1 MGGTFHN
8 GKINCSLIISLAPMY
23 QYVQWL
29 QKQHSTQ
36 IKTLKEDLMRL
47 KDKVAIV
54 TGSGRGIGEGIVMRF
69 VEEGAKVIVNDVN
82 EADANNVV
90 NQVKAKGG
98 QAIAVLGSVAERS
111 VVEKMVDM
119 AVKEFGTLDIIVNN
133 AGITRDAI
141 LHKMTD
147 DQWNAVITVNLT
159 GVFYGIQCAARYMRE
174 KQSGKIINISS
185 TSALGNAGQL
195 NYSATKAGVIGMTK
209 TAAKELGPKNVNVNA
224 IAPGMIWTDMMKNM
238 PSESIKQMDA
248 MLPYIVPLNR
258 KGSPRDI
265 ANLALFLASDESS
278 FITGQ
283 VIFCDGGMK
292 I

>member
-1 MGGTFHN
+1 
-8 GKINCSLIISLAPMY
+8 
-23 QYVQWL
+23 
-29 QKQHSTQ
+29 
-36 IKTLKEDLMRL
+36 MRL

-69 VEEGAKVIVNDVN
+69 VEEGAKIVINDVN
-82 EADANNVV
+82 EADASAVV
-90 NQVKAKGG
+90 EKVKAAGG
-98 QAIAVLGSVAERS
+98 QAVAVIGSVASRE
-111 VVEKMVDM
+111 VVQNMVDT

-133 AGITRDAI
+133 AGITRDVM

-147 DQWNAVITVNLT
+147 EQWDQVIAVNLT

-174 KQSGKIINISS
+174 KGYGKIINISS

-195 NYSATKAGVIGMTK
+195 NYAASKAGVIGMTK

-238 PSESIKQMDA
+238 PQDAKDKLDA
-248 MLPYIVPLNR
+248 MLPFLVPLNR
-258 KGSPRDI
+258 KGSPEDI
-265 ANLALFLASDESS
+265 ANLALFLASDESQ

-283 VIFCDGGMK
+283 VIFCEGGMK
-292 I
+292 M